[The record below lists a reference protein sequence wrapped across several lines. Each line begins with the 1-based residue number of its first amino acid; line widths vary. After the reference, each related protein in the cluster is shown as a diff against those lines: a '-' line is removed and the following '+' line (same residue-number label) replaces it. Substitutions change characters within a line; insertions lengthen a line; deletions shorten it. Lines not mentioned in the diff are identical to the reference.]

1 MWYLVKSDGPE
12 RRLQIETRHYNSLGA
27 LGTTRSNEIF
37 PVALYDCMSPW
48 RKYLAASKRF
58 NIIDLT
64 FSVFSVTNQ
73 VFVQRHY
80 IKK

>member
-1 MWYLVKSDGPE
+1 MWYLAKSDGPE
-12 RRLQIETRHYNSLGA
+12 RRVKKETRHYSLGA

-37 PVALYDCMSPW
+37 PVALYDRMSPW
-48 RKYLAASKRF
+48 RKDSAASKRF

-73 VFVQRHY
+73 VFVQGSY
-80 IKK
+80 IKE